1 MKRTIALL
9 ISAVMLLAMPVFA
22 EEDDYEAYYDEEG
35 YEEDY
40 DEGEDSW
47 EYPFEEMD
55 DFESLQENELNYSD
69 IEETL
74 YELEDRGITGDF
86 VYFDMGLMIWLPDFL
101 KESRLSEK
109 DIEEGYVGYYVSED
123 EETILAVTYHEDLV
137 KDLAELE
144 KAIKKRMEE
153 VSDVTSVR
161 INGIDGLSYYYEGE
175 DTLTIDLIDDYGGVT
190 EFSFYPGSDK
200 DFALIATIMTATI
213 QYSW

>member
-1 MKRTIALL
+1 
-9 ISAVMLLAMPVFA
+9 MLLAMPVFA

-86 VYFDMGLMIWLPDFL
+86 VYFDMGLMIWLPDIL